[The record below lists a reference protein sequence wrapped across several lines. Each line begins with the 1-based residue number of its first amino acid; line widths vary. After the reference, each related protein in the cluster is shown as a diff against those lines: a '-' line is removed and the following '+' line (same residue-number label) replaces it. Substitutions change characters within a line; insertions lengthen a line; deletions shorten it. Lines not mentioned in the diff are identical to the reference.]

1 MAREVRQL
9 LQGRTKTSLF
19 VWASTPSFGLR
30 RSCERRPPA
39 WLVLFVQWLL
49 LSNNVSGFS
58 FRRVLSAGILGLLH
72 TLPVRRVGDSPAPG
86 RS

>member
-1 MAREVRQL
+1 
-9 LQGRTKTSLF
+9 
-19 VWASTPSFGLR
+19 
-30 RSCERRPPA
+30 
-39 WLVLFVQWLL
+39 LVLFVQWLL